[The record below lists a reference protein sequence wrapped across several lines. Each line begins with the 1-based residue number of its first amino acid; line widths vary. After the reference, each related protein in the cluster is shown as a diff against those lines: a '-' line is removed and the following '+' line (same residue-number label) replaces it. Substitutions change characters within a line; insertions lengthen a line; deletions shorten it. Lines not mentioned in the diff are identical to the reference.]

1 MTRRQLLRLLAA
13 APALAVT
20 GCTAQ
25 SASSQQE
32 KPLILRYAENQPED
46 YPTSKAAKAFAELVA
61 QRTDGRV
68 KVLVYSGAE
77 LGAEQSVIQQMQFG
91 GVDFSRVSLSQLAEY
106 EPELSV
112 LQLPYLYSD
121 AQQMWRVLDG
131 DIGDEFLAML
141 DGMDLV
147 GLSWFDAGVRSFYT
161 REKVTGLDDLQ
172 GLTIRVQESD
182 MMSDMITALGAKPA
196 QVVYSK
202 VYAALHNAEID
213 GAENNW
219 PSYEVMGHYEVAPF
233 FLKDEHTRVPEVQL
247 ASPAVMEKLA
257 ALDESF
263 PEVIRACAR
272 ESAQT
277 ERELW
282 ARREANAEQNMRKRG
297 LCVTE
302 LDEAEKARHALELH
316 FDVSPLG
323 IGWIGKAIGAPLMH
337 LFTAMPQLPAVH
349 KREFLCRQVM
359 RSVMTF
365 FWAAESHD
373 LSVKLVESY
382 DEWRIKWALTI
393 PWHHIVV
400 SVMLVGYSDRENK
413 QVSLQSLDEQSLND
427 TVHWN
432 KPS

>member
-1 MTRRQLLRLLAA
+1 MTRRQLLHLLTA

-46 YPTSKAAKAFAELVA
+46 YPTSKAAKVFAELVA

-121 AQQMWRVLDG
+121 AQQMWRV
-131 DIGDEFLAML
+131 L

-219 PSYEVMGHYEVAPF
+219 PSYEVMGHYKVAPF

-272 ESAQT
+272 ESAQK

-282 ARREANAEQNMRKRG
+282 ARREADAEQNMRKLG
-297 LCVTE
+297 ICVTE
-302 LDEAEKARHALELH
+302 LDEAEKARFRA
-316 FDVSPLG
+316 
-323 IGWIGKAIGAPLMH
+323 
-337 LFTAMPQLPAVH
+337 AV
-349 KREFLCRQVM
+349 QPM
-359 RSVMTF
+359 
-365 FWAAESHD
+365 
-373 LSVKLVESY
+373 Y
-382 DEWRIKWALTI
+382 DEFSAQQELIDRIQK
-393 PWHHIVV
+393 
-400 SVMLVGYSDRENK
+400 S
-413 QVSLQSLDEQSLND
+413 
-427 TVHWN
+427 
-432 KPS
+432 

>member
-20 GCTAQ
+20 GCAAQ
-25 SASSQQE
+25 PASSQQE

-131 DIGDEFLAML
+131 SIGDEFLAML

-219 PSYEVMGHYEVAPF
+219 PSYEV
-233 FLKDEHTRVPEVQL
+233 K
-247 ASPAVMEKLA
+247 
-257 ALDESF
+257 
-263 PEVIRACAR
+263 
-272 ESAQT
+272 
-277 ERELW
+277 
-282 ARREANAEQNMRKRG
+282 
-297 LCVTE
+297 
-302 LDEAEKARHALELH
+302 
-316 FDVSPLG
+316 
-323 IGWIGKAIGAPLMH
+323 
-337 LFTAMPQLPAVH
+337 
-349 KREFLCRQVM
+349 
-359 RSVMTF
+359 
-365 FWAAESHD
+365 
-373 LSVKLVESY
+373 
-382 DEWRIKWALTI
+382 
-393 PWHHIVV
+393 
-400 SVMLVGYSDRENK
+400 
-413 QVSLQSLDEQSLND
+413 
-427 TVHWN
+427 
-432 KPS
+432 

>member
-1 MTRRQLLRLLAA
+1 MSGRMISRRSVLALAA
-13 APALAVT
+13 
-20 GCTAQ
+20 CTALGAVGC
-25 SASSQQE
+25 SKTE
-32 KPLILRYAENQPED
+32 EYTGPELILRYAENQPED
-46 YPTSKAAKAFAELVA
+46 YPTTQAALAFADLVA
-61 QRTDGRV
+61 ERTEGRV
-68 KVLVYSGAE
+68 KVVVYSGGE

-131 DIGDEFLAML
+131 GIGDELLAML

-247 ASPAVMEKLA
+247 ASPAVMKKLA

-297 LCVTE
+297 ICVTE
-302 LDEAEKARHALELH
+302 LDEAEKARFRAAVQPMYDRFHSHADL
-316 FDVSPLG
+316 
-323 IGWIGKAIGAPLMH
+323 IQRI
-337 LFTAMPQLPAVH
+337 
-349 KREFLCRQVM
+349 RE
-359 RSVMTF
+359 S
-365 FWAAESHD
+365 
-373 LSVKLVESY
+373 
-382 DEWRIKWALTI
+382 
-393 PWHHIVV
+393 
-400 SVMLVGYSDRENK
+400 
-413 QVSLQSLDEQSLND
+413 
-427 TVHWN
+427 
-432 KPS
+432 

>member
-1 MTRRQLLRLLAA
+1 MTRRQMLTALFGAA
-13 APALAVT
+13 VLTLPMA
-20 GCTAQ
+20 GCGHQ
-25 SASSQQE
+25 PVQEQQGAE
-32 KPLILRYAENQPED
+32 LILRYAENQPED

-61 QRTDGRV
+61 QRTGGRV

-196 QVVYSK
+196 LVVYSK

-219 PSYEVMGHYEVAPF
+219 PSYEAMGHYEVAPY
-233 FLKDEHTRVPEVQL
+233 FLEDEHTRVPELQL
-247 ASPAVMEKLA
+247 ASEAAMEKLA
-257 ALDESF
+257 KLDESF
-263 PEVIRACAR
+263 PDIVRTCGK
-272 ESAQT
+272 ESALT
-277 ERELW
+277 ERRLW
-282 ARREANAEQNMRKRG
+282 AEREASAEAHMRAWG
-297 LCVTE
+297 VEVTT
-302 LDEAEKARHALELH
+302 LSAAEKARFRAAVE
-316 FDVSPLG
+316 PLYARFG
-323 IGWIGKAIGAPLMH
+323 
-337 LFTAMPQLPAVH
+337 
-349 KREFLCRQVM
+349 
-359 RSVMTF
+359 
-365 FWAAESHD
+365 
-373 LSVKLVESY
+373 
-382 DEWRIKWALTI
+382 
-393 PWHHIVV
+393 
-400 SVMLVGYSDRENK
+400 
-413 QVSLQSLDEQSLND
+413 EQSSLLQRIRE
-427 TVHWN
+427 
-432 KPS
+432 S

>member
-1 MTRRQLLRLLAA
+1 MTRRQLLHLLTAV
-13 APALAVT
+13 PALAVT
-20 GCTAQ
+20 GCAV
-25 SASSQQE
+25 SPAYSVLE

-121 AQQMWRVLDG
+121 SQQMWRVLDG
-131 DIGDEFLAML
+131 GIGDEFLAML

-257 ALDESF
+257 ALD
-263 PEVIRACAR
+263 
-272 ESAQT
+272 
-277 ERELW
+277 
-282 ARREANAEQNMRKRG
+282 
-297 LCVTE
+297 
-302 LDEAEKARHALELH
+302 
-316 FDVSPLG
+316 
-323 IGWIGKAIGAPLMH
+323 
-337 LFTAMPQLPAVH
+337 
-349 KREFLCRQVM
+349 
-359 RSVMTF
+359 
-365 FWAAESHD
+365 
-373 LSVKLVESY
+373 
-382 DEWRIKWALTI
+382 
-393 PWHHIVV
+393 
-400 SVMLVGYSDRENK
+400 
-413 QVSLQSLDEQSLND
+413 
-427 TVHWN
+427 
-432 KPS
+432 